1 MSYILRTHHVTK
13 TFQGRE
19 VVSDVSMNIRKG
31 EIYGFLGPN
40 GAGKTTMM
48 RMMTNLV
55 KPTSGE
61 IEVFGERLTNNSY
74 DLLGRMGTIIEY
86 PVFYDKLTA
95 YENLDLHCEYMGY
108 HNKKA
113 IGEAL
118 ELVNLHGI
126 EGKSVRDFSLGMKQ
140 RLGIARAVVT
150 KPELLLLDEPINGLD
165 PLGIKELR
173 ELFKILSREY
183 GITLLISSHI
193 LGEIELVADTVGVI
207 NRGKLVREVSME
219 QIREQNTDYIEL
231 VTDNCAKAAFVL
243 ENHLNISNLRVID
256 NRFIRIYDGGLNQSE
271 LTKSL
276 VMHDI
281 AIESIRKQNGTLE
294 DYFLQLLNGG
304 RSDA

>member
-126 EGKSVRDFSLGMKQ
+126 EGKSVKDFSLGMKQ

>member
-126 EGKSVRDFSLGMKQ
+126 EGKSVKDFSLGMKQ

-207 NRGKLVREVSME
+207 NHGKLIREVSME

>member
-207 NRGKLVREVSME
+207 NRGKLIREVSME

>member
-40 GAGKTTMM
+40 GAGKTTIM

-61 IEVFGERLTNNSY
+61 IEAFGEKLTNNSY

-126 EGKSVRDFSLGMKQ
+126 EGKSVKDFSLGMKQ

-207 NRGKLVREVSME
+207 NHGKLIREVSME

>member
-193 LGEIELVADTVGVI
+193 LGEIELVVDTVGVI
-207 NRGKLVREVSME
+207 NRGKLIREVSME